1 MSMNMEQKILD
12 AMLQK
17 AIENK
22 QKVNIR
28 ITDKN
33 TELDCLMSVVLSK
46 AAFNSET
53 GSNHVSIEDKDGL
66 SLGFFFDTVSRN
78 DNAECKFYIES
89 DTVIIT
95 VIIKK

>member
-22 QKVNIR
+22 KKVDIR

-33 TELDCLMSVVLSK
+33 TDLDCLISVVLSK
-46 AAFNSET
+46 AAFNSEM
-53 GSNHVSIEDKDGL
+53 GSNHVSIEGEDGL
-66 SLGFFFDTVSRN
+66 SLVFYYDTVSRN
-78 DNAECKFYIES
+78 DNAECKFYIKS
-89 DTVIIT
+89 DTVTIT
-95 VIIKK
+95 IIIK

>member
-1 MSMNMEQKILD
+1 MNMDQKILD

-17 AIENK
+17 AIADK
-22 QKVNIR
+22 KKVDIR
-28 ITDKN
+28 ITDKS
-33 TELDCLMSVVLSK
+33 TDLDCLMSVILSK
-46 AAFNSET
+46 VSFNNET
-53 GSNHVSIEDKDGL
+53 GTNHVSIEGEDGL

-95 VIIKK
+95 IIIKK